1 MKNKHLPQ
9 RLTCL
14 ATAISVLLLQ
24 GCTTIQ
30 EAEKNTKAANDQAR
44 RLLTERSQIAA
55 PAGVTRLAVP
65 RIAGKEIRLHKSQSL
80 PAVFES
86 EIAYATHGSQKLSE
100 VLEELGTRI
109 GIPIAATEIVGAPG
123 ADLGQQGQSQS
134 AGTRGINGFTQVE
147 HNGSVKALL
156 NDLAQRN
163 QASWRYAGSRNVI
176 EFFRFETRT
185 FDMNIPGGAKALA
198 ASISLSATG
207 SGSSGGGSGA
217 SGGSGGAGGSSG
229 SGTVSVTQN
238 QLIDPW
244 TSIMSSVQAILGI
257 QAGTSSQS
265 RGANS
270 SAGGSAAGVSAG
282 GIGGSAG
289 AGAGSSN
296 SRLAVAGLDGFASAT
311 PELGIVTVTARPHSL
326 QRISTL
332 LNSINTRYARNVM
345 IDLTVY
351 NVTLAKEQAAGLSMD
366 LVYKQLNG
374 NGVSLGGTSPIQP
387 SSGQPGRF
395 TVSFAD
401 ANSRLNGTKI
411 IAEALNT
418 VGSVALFKKGQF
430 LAINGQPSP
439 FQVVQDRVYTAT
451 RTTTQT
457 ANVGAQTTEQKTT
470 LTTGLTA
477 NVVPLI
483 LGDNRILLQYQFELS
498 SVTSMNPEVVNGVTS
513 YSPEVAR
520 QSMQQQAFVKDGDAL
535 VLFGFDSGS
544 EEVNDQLS
552 IAGASKRGRGDRTM
566 SVIVMQVYGGQ
577 KNG

>member
-44 RLLTERSQIAA
+44 RLLTERTQIAA

-80 PAVFES
+80 PAVFDS

-123 ADLGQQGQSQS
+123 ADLGQQGQAQA

-185 FDMNIPGGAKALA
+185 YDMNIPGGAKALS

-207 SGSSGGGSGA
+207 SGSSGGDS
-217 SGGSGGAGGSSG
+217 GAGGNSG
-229 SGTVSVTQN
+229 SAGGNSGTVSVTQN

-257 QAGTSSQS
+257 QPGTTSQTRS
-265 RGANS
+265 ANS
-270 SAGGSAAGVSAG
+270 SAGASAAGGSAG

-289 AGAGSSN
+289 SGAGSSN
-296 SRLAVAGLDGFASAT
+296 SRLAVAGQDGFAAAT

-332 LNSINTRYARNVM
+332 LNSINARYARNVM

-366 LVYKQLNG
+366 MVYKQLNG

-387 SSGQPGRF
+387 SNGQPGRF

-439 FQVVQDRVYTAT
+439 FQVVQDRIFTAT
-451 RTTTQT
+451 RQTSLT
-457 ANVGAQTTEQKTT
+457 ANVGAQTTEQKSRI
-470 LTTGLTA
+470 TTGLTA

-498 SVTSMNPEVVNGVTS
+498 SVTNMNPEVANGVTT

>member
-14 ATAISVLLLQ
+14 ATAISMLLLQ

-44 RLLTERSQIAA
+44 RLLTERTQIAA

-123 ADLGQQGQSQS
+123 ADLGQQGQAQA

-147 HNGSVKALL
+147 HNGTVKALL

-163 QASWRYAGSRNVI
+163 QASWRYASSRNVI

-185 FDMNIPGGAKALA
+185 YDMNIPGGAKALT

-207 SGSSGGGSGA
+207 SGSSGGDS
-217 SGGSGGAGGSSG
+217 GAGGNSG
-229 SGTVSVTQN
+229 SAGGNSGTVSVTQN

-257 QAGTSSQS
+257 QPGTSQA

-270 SAGGSAAGVSAG
+270 SAGAPAASGSVG
-282 GIGGSAG
+282 GIGGSTG
-289 AGAGSSN
+289 SGGGSSN
-296 SRLAVAGLDGFASAT
+296 SRLAVAGQDGFAAAT

-332 LNSINTRYARNVM
+332 LNSINARYARNVM

-366 LVYKQLNG
+366 MVYKQLNG

-387 SSGQPGRF
+387 SNGQPGRF

-439 FQVVQDRVYTAT
+439 FQVVQDRIFTAT
-451 RTTTQT
+451 RQTSLT
-457 ANVGAQTTEQKTT
+457 ANVGAQTTEQKSRI
-470 LTTGLTA
+470 TTGLTA

-498 SVTSMNPEVVNGVTS
+498 SVTNMNPEVANGVTT

>member
-1 MKNKHLPQ
+1 M
-9 RLTCL
+9 
-14 ATAISVLLLQ
+14 LLLQ

-30 EAEKNTKAANDQAR
+30 EAEKNTKAANEQAR
-44 RLLTERSQIAA
+44 RLLTERTQIAA

-123 ADLGQQGQSQS
+123 ADLGQQGQAQS

-185 FDMNIPGGAKALA
+185 YDMNIPGGAKALA

-265 RGANS
+265 RGANG
-270 SAGGSAAGVSAG
+270 SAGGSAAGVSSG

-296 SRLAVAGLDGFASAT
+296 SRLAVAGQDGFASAT

-332 LNSINTRYARNVM
+332 LNSINARYARNVM

-418 VGSVALFKKGQF
+418 VGSVALFKRANSWPSTASPRPSRWSRTASTRPRARPHRPQTSVRR
-430 LAINGQPSP
+430 QPSRKP
-439 FQVVQDRVYTAT
+439 PHHRPDGQR
-451 RTTTQT
+451 
-457 ANVGAQTTEQKTT
+457 GAADPGRQPHP
-470 LTTGLTA
+470 A
-477 NVVPLI
+477 AVP
-483 LGDNRILLQYQFELS
+483 
-498 SVTSMNPEVVNGVTS
+498 V
-513 YSPEVAR
+513 
-520 QSMQQQAFVKDGDAL
+520 
-535 VLFGFDSGS
+535 
-544 EEVNDQLS
+544 
-552 IAGASKRGRGDRTM
+552 
-566 SVIVMQVYGGQ
+566 
-577 KNG
+577 

>member
-44 RLLTERSQIAA
+44 RLLTERTQIAA

-80 PAVFES
+80 PAVFDS

-123 ADLGQQGQSQS
+123 TDLGQQGQAQS

-163 QASWRYAGSRNVI
+163 QASWRYASSRNVI

-185 FDMNIPGGAKALA
+185 YDMNIPGGAKALS

-207 SGSSGGGSGA
+207 SGSSGGDS
-217 SGGSGGAGGSSG
+217 GAGGNSG
-229 SGTVSVTQN
+229 SAGGNSGTVSVTQN

-257 QAGTSSQS
+257 QPGTSQA

-270 SAGGSAAGVSAG
+270 SAGASAATGSAG

-289 AGAGSSN
+289 SGAGSSN
-296 SRLAVAGLDGFASAT
+296 SRLAVAGQDGFAAAT

-332 LNSINTRYARNVM
+332 LNSINARYARNVM

-387 SSGQPGRF
+387 SNGQPGRF

-439 FQVVQDRVYTAT
+439 FQVVQDRIFTAT
-451 RTTTQT
+451 RQTSLT
-457 ANVGAQTTEQKTT
+457 ANVGAQTTEQKSRI
-470 LTTGLTA
+470 TTGLTA

-498 SVTSMNPEVVNGVTS
+498 SVTNMNPEVANGVTT
-513 YSPEVAR
+513 YSPDIAR